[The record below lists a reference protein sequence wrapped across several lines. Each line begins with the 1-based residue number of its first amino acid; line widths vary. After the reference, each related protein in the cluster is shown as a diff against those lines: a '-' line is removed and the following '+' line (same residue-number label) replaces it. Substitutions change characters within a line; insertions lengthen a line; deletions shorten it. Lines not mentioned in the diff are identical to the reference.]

1 MNQFCLDV
9 LEFLNNEYDDSYEYS
24 IERTKKL
31 NAEDELVLTIKFCR
45 GYFIKAD
52 NRSMMFVYGCYRS
65 GEYIGERNQYRWQKE
80 LIDIIEGS

>member
-9 LEFLNNEYDDSYEYS
+9 LEFLNSEYGDGYEFS
-24 IERTKKL
+24 IEKTKSL
-31 NAEDELVLTIKFCR
+31 NTEDSVALTIKVGR

-65 GEYIGERNQYRWQKE
+65 GEYIGEHNQYRWQKE

>member
-9 LEFLNNEYDDSYEYS
+9 LEFLYSEYGDGYEFS
-24 IERTKKL
+24 LEKTKCL
-31 NAEDELVLTIKFCR
+31 NTEDEVVLTIKVGR

-65 GEYIGERNQYRWQKE
+65 GEYIGDRNQYRWQKE

>member
-9 LEFLNNEYDDSYEYS
+9 LEFLNSEYGDGYEYS
-24 IERTKKL
+24 IEKTKRL
-31 NAEDELVLTIKFCR
+31 NAEDEIILTVKIGR

-80 LIDIIEGS
+80 LIGMIEGS

>member
-9 LEFLNNEYDDSYEYS
+9 LEFLSSEYGDGYEFS
-24 IERTKKL
+24 IERLRGL
-31 NAEDELVLTIKFCR
+31 NTEDQIVLTTKFGR

>member
-9 LEFLNNEYDDSYEYS
+9 LEFLYSEYDDGYEFS
-24 IERTKKL
+24 LEKTKGL
-31 NAEDELVLTIKFCR
+31 NTEDEVVLTIKIGR
-45 GYFIKAD
+45 GYFIKAN
-52 NRSMMFVYGCYRS
+52 NRSMMFIYGCYRS

>member
-9 LEFLNNEYDDSYEYS
+9 LEFLSSEYNDGYEFS
-24 IERTKKL
+24 IEKTKSL
-31 NAEDELVLTIKFCR
+31 NTEDEIVLTIKISR

-52 NRSMMFVYGCYRS
+52 NRSMMFIYGCYRS
-65 GEYIGERNQYRWQKE
+65 SEFIEERNQYRWQKE